1 MHFLSRTQLITALG
15 AVLLAL
21 VVLDLV
27 RRRRLSEEYSVLWVI
42 ATTVIAILG
51 FSTPILVW
59 ITRVLGFM
67 FESSTTFAFGL
78 GFTIVMLLY
87 QSLHQSRL
95 ATENQVLTREL
106 ALLRDEVETLRQG
119 RGGEPR

>member
-51 FSTPILVW
+51 FSTPLLTW
-59 ITRVLGFM
+59 ITRVLGFL

-78 GFTIVMLLY
+78 GFSIVMLLY

-95 ATENQVLTREL
+95 TTENQVLTREL

-119 RGGEPR
+119 RSGEPR